1 MGGCLNVRRPTLN
14 EAVQH
19 VVDALTD
26 KYRRECIRYWREH
39 YGNAFAES
47 VRVEAWKRI
56 GKRK

>member
-1 MGGCLNVRRPTLN
+1 MSGRRPTLN
-14 EAVQH
+14 EAVAH

-26 KYRRECIRYWREH
+26 KYRDECIRYWREH